1 MRYKS
6 YLNNRDSRYYRTSDL
21 YLAAYLYTHTLPIV
35 NIDKTNPKR
44 CVFVFRDTP
53 QRESLETKFLFGI
66 EAPVDAILY
75 AQAIRDLKTKIYD
88 TFAF

>member
-1 MRYKS
+1 MREKHYHSK
-6 YLNNRDSRYYRTSDL
+6 NDCRYYRTSDL
-21 YLAAYLYTHTLPIV
+21 YLAAYLYAHTLAIV

-53 QRESLETKFLFGI
+53 QRENLEKNFLFGI

-75 AQAIRDLKTKIYD
+75 AQAIRDLKEKIHD
-88 TFAF
+88 SFAF